1 MTLSLYDTL
10 TREQRP
16 FTPREAGKASLY
28 VCGPTVQG
36 DAHIGHGRAAV
47 VFDVLRRY
55 LDWSGYAVT
64 FVQNVTDIDDKII
77 LRARRE
83 GLEPAV
89 VATRYTRAWN
99 RTMDA
104 LGVLPPD
111 VQPLATGH
119 LLEMQALI
127 QRLVDQD
134 KAYAVDGNVFFRVR
148 SFEGY
153 GKLSRRRVDDMQQGE
168 DIVDASD
175 KEDPLDFAMWKAAK
189 PGEPAWASPWGD
201 GRPGWHIEC
210 SAMAAKHLGHGFD
223 VHGGGLDLVFPHHEN
238 EIAQHEA
245 AHGDT
250 FARYWVHNGMV
261 QMGTEKM
268 SKSVGNVISLQEA
281 LGSWGVGP
289 LRLWYLSAQHRTPLT
304 FETARLRD
312 AAAVHQ
318 RFVTFLRSAH
328 RVTEGVEADAAAA
341 APHRAAF
348 AAAMDADLNAP
359 AAVAALHELVT
370 AGNEALTAAEGGEVA
385 ARGRVASLAESLTE
399 LGDGVLGLHLEASLA
414 DAAGVEQQLGA
425 LVGSLLEQRAE
436 ARAARDFATADA
448 IRDQL
453 GAAGV
458 VVEDRPDGARWYVAD
473 VSSPA

>member
-10 TREQRP
+10 AREQRP
-16 FTPREAGKASLY
+16 FEPREEGMAALY

-55 LDWSGYAVT
+55 LEWRGYAVT

-104 LGVLPPD
+104 LGVRAPD

-127 QRLVDQD
+127 QLLLDQD
-134 KAYAVDGNVFFRVR
+134 KAYAVEGNVFFRVR
-148 SFEGY
+148 RFAGY
-153 GKLSRRRVDDMQQGE
+153 GRLSRRRVDDMQQGE

-189 PGEPAWASPWGD
+189 PGEPAWPSPWGP

-223 VHGGGLDLVFPHHEN
+223 IHGGGLDLVFPHHEN

-261 QMGTEKM
+261 QMGAEKM
-268 SKSVGNVISLQEA
+268 SKSVGNVVSLEEA
-281 LGSWGVGP
+281 LSAWGVGP

-304 FETARLRD
+304 FDTARLRD

-318 RFVTFLRSAH
+318 RFVTFLRAAR
-328 RVTEGVEADAAAA
+328 RVASDVGVDDTAAAV
-341 APHRAAF
+341 HRAAF

-359 AAVAALHELVT
+359 AAVAAVHELVT
-370 AGNEALTAAEGGEVA
+370 AGNEALTAAERGDVA
-385 ARGRVASLAESLTE
+385 ASARVAGLAGALTE
-399 LGDGVLGLHLEASLA
+399 LGDGVLGLHLEAALA
-414 DAAGVEQQLGA
+414 DAAGVERQLAA
-425 LVGSLLEQRAE
+425 LVDSLLEQRAA
-436 ARAARDFATADA
+436 ARAERDFATADG

-458 VVEDRPDGARWYVAD
+458 VVEDRPDGVRWYVAD
-473 VSSPA
+473 APTAG